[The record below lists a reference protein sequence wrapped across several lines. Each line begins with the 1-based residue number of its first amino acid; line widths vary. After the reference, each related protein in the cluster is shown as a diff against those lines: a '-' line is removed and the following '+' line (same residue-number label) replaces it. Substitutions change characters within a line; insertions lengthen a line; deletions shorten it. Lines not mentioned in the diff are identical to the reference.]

1 MYYSSALQ
9 NVLEMCSMQNMPAIF
24 FWFVLLDYTAA
35 KRATES
41 SEEEVLHWKNAIWIW
56 LS

>member
-1 MYYSSALQ
+1 
-9 NVLEMCSMQNMPAIF
+9 MQNMPGIF
-24 FWFVLLDYTAA
+24 FRFVLLDYTAA

-41 SEEEVLHWKNAIWIW
+41 SEEVPRWKNAIWIW